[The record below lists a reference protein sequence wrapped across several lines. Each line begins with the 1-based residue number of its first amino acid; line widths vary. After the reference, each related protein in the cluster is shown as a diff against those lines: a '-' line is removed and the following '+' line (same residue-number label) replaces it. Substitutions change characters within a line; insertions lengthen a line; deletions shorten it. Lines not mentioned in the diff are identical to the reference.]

1 MESTPTY
8 ETGINS
14 KAEQSWN
21 QGPGKAARYW
31 QPAIEVRHKRG
42 GGGGM
47 AGAALALVREAGRL
61 HVVAGSVCQAPSGE
75 KREALGFLQH
85 HLQLLEVL
93 QPSHVFVLGRRGTRS
108 EEAAPLKRA
117 STKPLTFLNIV
128 LGSFRIF
135 STCSA
140 LMPSS
145 RQHTLRRDR

>member
-31 QPAIEVRHKRG
+31 QPAIK
-42 GGGGM
+42 GM

-75 KREALGFLQH
+75 KREALRFLQH

-117 STKPLTFLNIV
+117 STKPLTFLNMV